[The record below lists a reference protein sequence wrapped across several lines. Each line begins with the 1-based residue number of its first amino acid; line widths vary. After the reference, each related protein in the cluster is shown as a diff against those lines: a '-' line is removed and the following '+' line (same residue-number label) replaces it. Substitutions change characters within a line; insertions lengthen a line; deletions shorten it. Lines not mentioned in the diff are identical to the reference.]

1 MQPLTLGGTLA
12 HYRLDSI
19 LGKGGMGVV
28 YLAQDTQLHRRV
40 ALKVL
45 APDRLDDSSRDRLRV
60 EALILSSLSHPNVA
74 TVFDFGC
81 ERGVD
86 YLVMELV
93 PGVTMDALLRT
104 APFATERVVAL
115 GSQLAQG
122 LAAAH
127 AADVVHR
134 DIKPGNL
141 RVTPEG
147 FLKILDFGV
156 ATSPATSDSSVTTE
170 TGVASLGGL
179 AGTLRYMAPERL
191 RGAAADAR
199 SDVYA
204 AGVVLYEMACGRAPF
219 ADSHPIRLIESIL
232 NGQCSRPRKV
242 NTEID
247 PAVEVV
253 ILRALNPDPV
263 LRYRNG
269 MELAAA
275 LEPLVVGRRYRGVK
289 LRPGKAVAKWVSRL
303 SGMLT
308 YARPLIGF

>member
-1 MQPLTLGGTLA
+1 MQPLTLGGILA
-12 HYRLDSI
+12 HYRLESI

-28 YLAQDTQLHRRV
+28 YLAQDTQLQRRV

-45 APDRLDDSSRDRLRV
+45 APDRLDDQSRDRLRR

-81 ERGVD
+81 ERD
-86 YLVMELV
+86 IDFLVMEFV
-93 PGVTMDALLRT
+93 PGVTMDALLLA
-104 APFATERVVAL
+104 APFATERVAAL

-156 ATSPATSDSSVTTE
+156 ATSPATPDSSEATE
-170 TGVASLGGL
+170 TGVRCLGAL

-199 SDVYA
+199 SDVFA

-219 ADSHPIRLIESIL
+219 ADPHPIRLIESIL

-242 NTEID
+242 NPEID

-275 LEPLVVGRRYRGVK
+275 LEPLVVGGRYRDGK
-289 LRPGKAVAKWVSRL
+289 LRPGKAVAKLVSRL
-303 SGMLT
+303 SGILT
-308 YARPLIGF
+308 YTRPLIGF